1 MKKVEEGA
9 FVTSQELEEIQ
20 QMNSEFQ
27 KMKTSLGDIELQKH
41 SILKH
46 IDELKKVFMENERLL
61 IEKYGEDAVINIKTG
76 EITKKEKQDG

>member
-27 KMKTSLGDIELQKH
+27 KMKNSLGDIELQKH

>member
-1 MKKVEEGA
+1 MKKEA
-9 FVTSQELEEIQ
+9 TFVTSQELDEIQ

-46 IDELKKVFMENERLL
+46 IDELKKVFMENEKLL
-61 IEKYGEDAVINIKTG
+61 IQKYGEDAVINIKTG

>member
-1 MKKVEEGA
+1 MKKVEEGT
-9 FVTSQELEEIQ
+9 FVTSDELEGIQ

-27 KMKTSLGDIELQKH
+27 KMKNSLGDIELQKH

-46 IDELKKVFMENERLL
+46 IDELKKVFMENEKLL
-61 IEKYGEDAVINIKTG
+61 IQKYGEDAVINIKTG

>member
-1 MKKVEEGA
+1 MKKVEEGT
-9 FVTSQELEEIQ
+9 FVTSEELEGIQ

-27 KMKTSLGDIELQKH
+27 KMKTTLGDIELQKH

-61 IEKYGEDAVINIKTG
+61 IQKYGEDAVINIKTG

>member
-1 MKKVEEGA
+1 MKKEGT
-9 FVTSQELEEIQ
+9 FVTSEELEGIQ

-27 KMKTSLGDIELQKH
+27 KMKNSLGDIELQKH

-46 IDELKKVFMENERLL
+46 IDDLKKVFMENERLL

>member
-1 MKKVEEGA
+1 MKKEGT
-9 FVTSQELEEIQ
+9 FVTSEELDGIQ

-27 KMKTSLGDIELQKH
+27 KMKNSLGDIELQKH

-46 IDELKKVFMENERLL
+46 IDDLKKVFMENERLL

>member
-1 MKKVEEGA
+1 MKKVEEGT
-9 FVTSQELEEIQ
+9 FVTSEELEGIQ

-27 KMKTSLGDIELQKH
+27 KMKNSLGDIELQKH

-46 IDELKKVFMENERLL
+46 IDELKKVFMDNERLL

-76 EITKKEKQDG
+76 EITQKQK

>member
-1 MKKVEEGA
+1 MKKEGT
-9 FVTSQELEEIQ
+9 FVTNEELDGIQ

-27 KMKTSLGDIELQKH
+27 KMKNSLGDIELQKH

-46 IDELKKVFMENERLL
+46 IDDLKKVFMDNERLL

>member
-27 KMKTSLGDIELQKH
+27 KMKNSLGDIELQKH

-61 IEKYGEDAVINIKTG
+61 IQKYGEDAVINIKTG

>member
-1 MKKVEEGA
+1 MKKVEEA
-9 FVTSQELEEIQ
+9 TFVTSQELDEIQ

-46 IDELKKVFMENERLL
+46 IDELKKVFMENEKLL
-61 IEKYGEDAVINIKTG
+61 IQKYGEDAVINIKTG

>member
-27 KMKTSLGDIELQKH
+27 KMKNSLGDIELQKH

-46 IDELKKVFMENERLL
+46 ID
-61 IEKYGEDAVINIKTG
+61 IKTG